1 MICRARG
8 CFNFA
13 MPKGPENPKGLCG
26 VCHEQDEEYPV
37 RLKSGPG
44 GINAEVIA
52 KRNETRRRNREA
64 KQARWDKAKGEAA

>member
-26 VCHEQDEEYPV
+26 VCHEDDEDAPV
-37 RLKSGPG
+37 RLKSGPREVS
-44 GINAEVIA
+44 AEAIA
-52 KRNETRRRNREA
+52 KRNETRKRNREA
-64 KQARWDKAKGEAA
+64 RQARWDKAKGEAA